1 MLIASPQAWVRDWNF
16 RYSHRTVR
24 RSERVADLVE
34 SCIQSGRTI
43 EREYRM
49 IEIHQ
54 PEVEQSFAGKLAWQ
68 GTTGTTA
75 RFGNWIAIDD
85 FKDRADWPRQHAWL
99 TPFNVRTNETNCTQ

>member
-1 MLIASPQAWVRDWNF
+1 MPVPKRGYAIGISGIHIEPFVDLNESRLWSNLVFNRAE
-16 RYSHRTVR
+16 RY
-24 RSERVADLVE
+24 
-34 SCIQSGRTI
+34 

-75 RFGNWIAIDD
+75 KLVDWIAIDD
-85 FKDRADWPRQHAWL
+85 FKDRADWPWQHAWL